1 MLKSL
6 ELTGFKSFADRTV
19 FDFST
24 GITAVVGPNG
34 SGKSNVVDG
43 IKWILGDQSAKS
55 LRGKEM
61 TDVIF
66 NGSTNRKPSNF
77 AEATLTF
84 DNRSRFLPRDEDTV
98 SIGRRI
104 LRSGDA
110 EYLINGE
117 TTRLRDVR
125 ELLAGTGAG
134 ASAYAI
140 IEQGRVDQILQ
151 ANATTRRSVFEEAA
165 GISRFKSK
173 KGEAQRKLDRVDQNL
188 LRLTDIVDEVES
200 QRNSLRSQATKAAKY
215 REISQ
220 ELKTL
225 WMGLVT
231 DDVQHLAKEIETLS
245 ATLQQQTSK
254 ISSLTKQQQQ
264 LEEKLQGMDGE
275 LTKAEATLKQFEKQS
290 ATIREEM
297 ASHRSAIRHNQAR
310 QEELTIDIVRLE
322 KQRTLLAT
330 RAREVVDE
338 LAHNQNIFEKS
349 EAELQQ
355 YQTGLQQRKNQK
367 EELTHSIKQDQ
378 NTIKIKQQQ
387 TIQINKEISSSEN
400 RIATLQA
407 HIETTLTATKTLQQK
422 HTEQE
427 RVLQEATLLG
437 EKLQQEFNAVTLET
451 EQAEIAVQKIRDERR
466 LLQGEQSE
474 GQQSVAQMREQRSAW
489 QARKSLL
496 EDMELRQ
503 EGMGIGAKEIL
514 SRATKTNV
522 SPWNS
527 IHGTVANLFDVDIEQ
542 AALLEV
548 ALGERAELIVIDD
561 FDPLIDYLNSG
572 NHQINGRVQFIE
584 VVKPESLSSSFDLSQ
599 HPGVVMRAD
608 ELVKES
614 DLVSHLPLQV
624 LSDTWV
630 VETLEVAR
638 QLASKFTQ
646 ESSEKKSLRFVTLQ
660 GELLDTGGTLVVGI
674 VQTESA
680 LVSRKSELRRLRND
694 LTTLEQR
701 IQTEENRLRALVE
714 TLGDKD
720 DALEIVEVKLQQQ
733 VDLQNEQKAIVAA
746 HTKDIRRN
754 KKELTTTANEIINTQ
769 KQIELQQQKCQQA
782 QKELTLLQEKLNS
795 HEEESQQLEQAANT
809 RKEKSQ
815 QLEQQEQ
822 TARLD
827 FAKRE
832 ERVNSLRNAYS
843 RLQKDQQTRIEQSEE
858 AERRYE
864 TACAKQKEIQLQL
877 LNSNAILDEL
887 TLVEER
893 LDEKLSSCT
902 AQCSA
907 VRHQRTS
914 ITKEEAAVRAERRQ
928 LNELEHAAQM
938 KIRDIEH
945 QQKNAAERIEEEY
958 QMTIDEVVATGKSAY
973 QDYLQE
979 HFPEAFETPVEEFVA
994 EESAIKETEQ
1004 ADGIPTENPEV
1015 ESIEVEDSD
1024 NPSHPFADIKLPS
1037 FEEVRDK
1044 IETRVNRLRRKMKSM
1059 GGVNTNSL
1067 DDLDELEERY
1077 EHLSSQLED
1086 LQMAKEALEEIIRR
1100 INIESKRLF
1109 VETFESIRGHFHLLF
1124 RKLFGGG
1131 EGDIVL
1137 EDPDDVLECGIDI
1150 VARPP
1155 GKELR
1160 SISLLSGGERTMTAV
1175 AMLLAIFKSKPSPFC
1190 ILDECDAALDEANV
1204 DRYVNVLT
1212 EFKES
1217 TQFIMITHRKPSMAE
1232 ADMLYGVTMEQSG
1245 VSKRMNVRFD
1255 DVNEHGEFNPSTSG
1269 DNAHAA

>member
-200 QRNSLRSQATKAAKY
+200 QRNSLRNQATKAAKY

-220 ELKTL
+220 ELKKL

-231 DDVQHLAKEIETLS
+231 DDVQHLAKEIETLNT
-245 ATLQQQTSK
+245 TLQQQTSK
-254 ISSLTKQQQQ
+254 ISSLTEQQQQ
-264 LEEKLQGMDGE
+264 LEAKLQGMDGE
-275 LTKAEATLKQFEKQS
+275 LIKAEATLKQFEKQS
-290 ATIREEM
+290 ATNREEI
-297 ASHRSAIRHNQAR
+297 ASHSSAIRHNQAR

-367 EELTHSIKQDQ
+367 EELTHSIEHDR
-378 NTIKIKQQQ
+378 NAIKIKQQQ

-407 HIETTLTATKTLQQK
+407 HIETTLTAKKTLQQK
-422 HTEQE
+422 HAEQE
-427 RVLQEATLLG
+427 KMLQEVTLLG
-437 EKLQQEFNAVTLET
+437 EKLQQEFKVVTLET
-451 EQAEIAVQKIRDERR
+451 EQAEIAVQKMRDERH

-572 NHQINGRVQFIE
+572 SHQINGRVQFIE
-584 VVKPESLSSSFDLSQ
+584 VAKSESLSSSFDLSQ

-614 DLVSHLPLQV
+614 DLVPHLPQQV

-638 QLASKFTQ
+638 QLASEFTQ

-746 HTKDIRRN
+746 HAKDIRRN
-754 KKELTTTANEIINTQ
+754 KKELTTTANEITNAQ
-769 KQIELQQQKCQQA
+769 KQIESQQQECQQA
-782 QKELTLLQEKLNS
+782 QKELTLLQEKLNL
-795 HEEESQQLEQAANT
+795 HEKDSQQLEQAANT
-809 RKEKSQ
+809 RKEQLQ
-815 QLEQQEQ
+815 QLEQEEQ

-843 RLQKDQQTRIEQSEE
+843 RLQKDQQTRFEQSEE

-864 TACAKQKEIQLQL
+864 AACAKQKEIQLQL

-907 VRHQRTS
+907 VRNQRTS

-958 QMTIDEVVATGKSAY
+958 QMTIDEVVATGQSAY

-979 HFPEAFETPVEEFVA
+979 HFPEAFETPVA
-994 EESAIKETEQ
+994 EETVIEETGQ
-1004 ADGIPTENPEV
+1004 TDDIPTENSEV
-1015 ESIEVEDSD
+1015 ENIETEETD
-1024 NPSHPFADIKLPS
+1024 NPSHPFVDVEFPS
-1037 FEEVRDK
+1037 FEEVRDE
-1044 IETRVNRLRRKMKSM
+1044 IETRVNRLRRKIKSM

-1086 LQMAKEALEEIIRR
+1086 LQMAKGALEEIIRR

-1109 VETFESIRGHFHLLF
+1109 IETFESIRGHFHLLF

-1137 EDPDDVLECGIDI
+1137 EDLEDVLECGIDI

-1255 DVNEHGEFNPSTSG
+1255 DVNEQGEFNPATSG
-1269 DNAHAA
+1269 DNANAA